1 VGDVATTRRELGEG
15 ALGRATAYVYWHLV
29 VGVLLCAASL
39 PGVVLL
45 LLLERS
51 AGNAALAPLCL
62 VPYGPA
68 LSAALYALRDRTR
81 ADALTPARAY
91 VRGYRLNVV
100 DVLPLWTVAMVLLAV
115 VVAGIVNL
123 DAAGVP
129 AAYAGVLV
137 VIGALVVLWAVESLT
152 IASFFSFRARDVA
165 RLGAHYLLKTPRVT
179 LGLVALVIVAV
190 GVVWWTTEAVL
201 WLFAVVWAASWYR
214 TAQPLLDD
222 VTARF
227 TAPSG

>member
-1 VGDVATTRRELGEG
+1 MGDVGTVRRELGEG
-15 ALGRATAYVYWHLV
+15 VLGRATAYVYWHLV

-81 ADALTPARAY
+81 ADALTPARTY
-91 VRGYRLNVV
+91 LRGYGLNAG
-100 DVLPLWTVAMVLLAV
+100 DVLRTWAPAMVALAV
-115 VVAGIVNL
+115 IVAGLVNL

-129 AAYAGVLV
+129 AGYAGALLV
-137 VIGALVVLWAVESLT
+137 VAALVLLWAVEALT
-152 IASFFSFRARDVA
+152 IASFFSFRTRDVA
-165 RLGAHYLLKTPRVT
+165 RLAAHYLLRTPRVT

-201 WLFAVVWAASWYR
+201 WLFAVVWAAMWYQ

-222 VTARF
+222 VSARF
-227 TAPSG
+227 TTPTD